1 MQKQDFTQT
10 DQYHKCQQMFDRWYP
25 NFRYA
30 GQRYGDMIEK
40 VVSPGSTMLD
50 LGCGRMSLAA
60 NQFRDA
66 KLSVGVDLGLA
77 DLEQNEAVDFTA
89 LADGEAL
96 PFVANTFD
104 LVISQWAV
112 EHLERPAP
120 VFAEIYRVLKPS
132 GSCILFTT
140 CAYNYVP
147 IVSRLVG
154 GRIQETLISHL
165 LRRPDHE
172 SHPTFYRA
180 NTPGKLR
187 ELSQRVGLVNPKV
200 MSVGSPF
207 YLAFSTLLFR
217 LALLFEVMTDTT
229 LMQPLK
235 LYLLFSASKPNAQTS
250 SSEARYFP

>member
-1 MQKQDFTQT
+1 
-10 DQYHKCQQMFDRWYP
+10 
-25 NFRYA
+25 
-30 GQRYGDMIEK
+30 MIEE
-40 VVSPGSTMLD
+40 VVSPGSTLLD

-60 NQFRDA
+60 NQFRDT
-66 KLSVGVDLGLA
+66 KLSVGVDLDLT

-96 PFVANTFD
+96 PFVANAFD
-104 LVISQWAV
+104 LVISQWV
-112 EHLERPAP
+112 FEHLERPAP
-120 VFAEIYRVLKPS
+120 VFAEIHRVLKPS

-147 IVSRLVG
+147 IVSRLVRG
-154 GRIQETLISHL
+154 KIQETLISRL

-229 LMQPLK
+229 FLQPLK
-235 LYLLFSASKPNAQTS
+235 LYLLFVASKPHAPTFA
-250 SSEARYFP
+250 SETRHFP